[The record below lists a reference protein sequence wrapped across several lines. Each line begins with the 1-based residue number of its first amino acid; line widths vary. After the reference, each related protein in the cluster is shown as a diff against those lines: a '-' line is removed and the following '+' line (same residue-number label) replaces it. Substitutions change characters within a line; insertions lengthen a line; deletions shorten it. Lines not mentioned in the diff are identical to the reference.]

1 MVDRSGQQ
9 LGHYKLIRF
18 IGRGGSADVYLAR
31 NMNLRSL
38 CAIKILRT
46 PLMHK
51 GQRKFLE
58 EARLA
63 ATLEHD
69 HIVRVLDFDVQNGVP
84 FIVMSYAPH
93 GSLRNYYPRGTK
105 LSFSTILTNLEQI
118 ADALDYL
125 HAQNLIHLDIKS
137 ENLLLGRNY
146 EVLLGD
152 FGITEATRK
161 PSGPVSRPGTLY
173 YMSPEHLRG
182 KPCTASDQYALA
194 ICVYE
199 WLTGQFPFEGTRA
212 EIRWQHVHDHQA
224 HYALSCLI
232 FHHGKS
238 GATGTGEKSATTLS
252 QRGGIC
258 GRFQRGHAA
267 CSATCHSALSRAG
280 QLVGVAQMDHKLPQ
294 VAAYPPV
301 ATPLAGVLS
310 ILISIH
316 LYIRYMRTGHHKG
329 CRYFIRVV
337 LCRPGAVLRGA
348 GTG

>member
-1 MVDRSGQQ
+1 MVNLSGQI
-9 LGHYKLIRF
+9 LRHYKLISL

-51 GQRKFLE
+51 GRRKFLE
-58 EARLA
+58 EARLT

-69 HIVRVLDFDVQNGVP
+69 HIVRVLDFDVQNGIP
-84 FIVMSYAPH
+84 FIVMSYAPN
-93 GSLRNYYPRGTK
+93 GSLRNSHSRGTK
-105 LSFSTILTNLEQI
+105 LSFSTILTYLEQI

-161 PSGPVSRPGTLY
+161 PSGPASRPGTLY

-199 WLTGQFPFEGTRA
+199 WLTGQFPFEGTYA
-212 EIRWQHVHDHQA
+212 EIRSQHLHDRPVSLRA
-224 HYALSCLI
+224 FAPDIPPAMERVVLRALSKDPQRR
-232 FHHGKS
+232 FPS
-238 GATGTGEKSATTLS
+238 VGA
-252 QRGGIC
+252 
-258 GRFQRGHAA
+258 FAA
-267 CSATCHSALSRAG
+267 AFRETMPPLQPVTASS
-280 QLVGVAQMDHKLPQ
+280 VAQMGLSKLRRWMR
-294 VAAYPPV
+294 ACRKWL
-301 ATPLAGVLS
+301 LA
-310 ILISIH
+310 H
-316 LYIRYMRTGHHKG
+316 Q
-329 CRYFIRVV
+329 
-337 LCRPGAVLRGA
+337 
-348 GTG
+348 